1 MELLPASLKLGTK
14 KRKRTYGRLSGKK
27 HPWHLDYEVA
37 AEQSNTCLYVPVLIK
52 ETNSQPMDQADGN
65 TGTCITDGSKAAASG
80 ILRCNNCLRT
90 ESPQWR
96 KGPPEAPHLCN
107 ACGARWMRTKA
118 LDAGG
123 GNPGRPTAAVRSDDR
138 SGATTP
144 ALTRQR
150 SGPCSGS
157 KRSHTAANH
166 GEEPAAAPRVVRA
179 KSFNDGG
186 TRSRAPKAE
195 VPDFKPHGGG
205 MEALLGAIMMAE
217 ESMRPGGVFDD
228 SDNESDGGASPAPE
242 SPPGRKEPARSS
254 DGAKAQLTAGR
265 SLHEPGVAVKADV
278 DTHKVEEPSAMRPP
292 GSSEARAPEGDGPE
306 ACGPEGIG
314 RESDNRTTATT
325 AAAGTAA
332 AAAAAAAATGMPPWG
347 MMAGAWQAARHNP
360 MMAAAM
366 AGYPPASMGLMSM
379 GTPMRGF
386 PSMGLMT
393 GMPGGPMPWQT
404 GFRGFMPFISPASQ
418 TPPAESADVGMVKEE
433 EKEEDEEDDEFA
445 AAVREA
451 EKVVAP
457 HVSAQGSGN
466 VEEKEEVKPRTS
478 AASLPPRAPEPER
491 REDVGRLESA
501 ASCAADREMERA
513 AMKEAQ
519 PASASQHE
527 DVRRAV
533 PEAEED
539 DELTEDDETVPG
551 DRIRPMDSASLAP
564 AEPATSTAATTAPI
578 AAPPASWPENVRLMN
593 LEVPAGGMSSG
604 QWDPLSRICH
614 KDAATLAREMKAAEA
629 RQNAQQRRAQKRA
642 QQSKGRSSSISS
654 AAPTMSPDPQPG
666 KAVEA
671 PKVEAPAA
679 PAVAA
684 DPAASAASAEA
695 APALMTPLPP
705 PPKPQ
710 PPPLPPLPHHLPPTA
725 PPPLP
730 PPASPAPPPLVP
742 PAPPAPAQVPVPV
755 PTASS
760 VLIPPVPAVPPEPA
774 LDPVG
779 QARAMRILLAQRARK
794 ERRKNHV
801 RSLRLPHPSPTR
813 SASLHLICSP
823 KIDMIGHLPSRRR
836 KGTWWALLR
845 AMRWQLDINKK
856 WPLFERAAVCKD
868 VRVAAEGE

>member
-1 MELLPASLKLGTK
+1 MSI
-14 KRKRTYGRLSGKK
+14 R
-27 HPWHLDYEVA
+27 
-37 AEQSNTCLYVPVLIK
+37 
-52 ETNSQPMDQADGN
+52 
-65 TGTCITDGSKAAASG
+65 
-80 ILRCNNCLRT
+80 
-90 ESPQWR
+90 
-96 KGPPEAPHLCN
+96 
-107 ACGARWMRTKA
+107 
-118 LDAGG
+118 
-123 GNPGRPTAAVRSDDR
+123 
-138 SGATTP
+138 
-144 ALTRQR
+144 
-150 SGPCSGS
+150 
-157 KRSHTAANH
+157 
-166 GEEPAAAPRVVRA
+166 
-179 KSFNDGG
+179 
-186 TRSRAPKAE
+186 
-195 VPDFKPHGGG
+195 
-205 MEALLGAIMMAE
+205 
-217 ESMRPGGVFDD
+217 RPGGVFDD

-671 PKVEAPAA
+671 PKV
-679 PAVAA
+679 
-684 DPAASAASAEA
+684 
-695 APALMTPLPP
+695 
-705 PPKPQ
+705 
-710 PPPLPPLPHHLPPTA
+710 
-725 PPPLP
+725 
-730 PPASPAPPPLVP
+730 
-742 PAPPAPAQVPVPV
+742 PVPV

-801 RSLRLPHPSPTR
+801 ATAPPAAPTLKPVKVETEAIGVESVVCSVNLEKAQAPRPTTAPAAATNQLPPVATATTAP
-813 SASLHLICSP
+813 ASVKL
-823 KIDMIGHLPSRRR
+823 
-836 KGTWWALLR
+836 
-845 AMRWQLDINKK
+845 
-856 WPLFERAAVCKD
+856 EREAAVPI
-868 VRVAAEGE
+868 VRAVAVAEAKPTLSESAVASEAEGIGSSGAAATEEAAEDMMDVEDALPQEGNPLSLERTNSTESMEPGMELSEEQQRKLNQKLKQICANRASATRHRERMKAAVSSLEEQ